1 MRTIRSLALLAAATG
16 SCSLLA
22 CVIVDDSS
30 YHRGP
35 SHPPVVE
42 RDEGHGP
49 PPWAPA
55 HGYRRKHERAYQS
68 RPDTVDLV
76 FDSGLG
82 VYVVVGIP
90 NYYYWDGVY
99 LRIDSG
105 RWYRAPY
112 LDARWAPC
120 PVDSLPGNLRSKPVK
135 RYNGPPTDRSYD
147 SKSRGKSEDRGHA
160 KGKGKGRGH
169 DHDDEQ

>member
-1 MRTIRSLALLAAATG
+1 MRTVRSLAWIAAAVG

-22 CVIVDDSS
+22 CVILDDSS
-30 YHRGP
+30 YRGGP

-55 HGYRRKHERAYQS
+55 QGYRRRHERAYQS
-68 RPDTVDLV
+68 RADTVDLV
-76 FDSGLG
+76 FDSALG
-82 VYVVVGIP
+82 VYIVVGIP

-99 LRIDSG
+99 LRLDAG

-120 PVDSLPGNLRSKPVK
+120 PAESLPGSLRSKPVRK
-135 RYNGPPTDRSYD
+135 SFGPPTDRSYE
-147 SKSRGKSEDRGHA
+147 SRGRGKSEDRGH
-160 KGKGKGRGH
+160 GRGH
-169 DHDDEQ
+169 DRDDDDDEQ